1 MPIEK
6 VKAELEKLTGILS
19 EDLIA
24 DECTAS
30 ELKVVHDQF
39 QNAILSANPSL
50 IIKDEKL
57 IDQLALFEETHPAI
71 GKAIRDF
78 LNALSS
84 MGI

>member
-6 VKAELEKLTGILS
+6 VKSELGKLTDVLS

-24 DECTAS
+24 DECSAQ
-30 ELKVVHDQF
+30 ELKIVHDQF
-39 QNAILSANPSL
+39 QNAILSADPSM

-57 IDQLALFEETHPAI
+57 IDQLAFFEETHPAI
-71 GKAIRDF
+71 GKAIKDF

-84 MGI
+84 MGV

>member
-6 VKAELEKLTGILS
+6 VKLELEKLTGVLS

-30 ELKVVHDQF
+30 ELKIVHDQF
-39 QNAILSANPSL
+39 QNAILSADPS
-50 IIKDEKL
+50 IMIKDEKL
-57 IDQLALFEETHPAI
+57 IDQLAFFEETHPVV
-71 GKAIRDF
+71 GKAIKDF